1 MQVRRSEMAG
11 ISGDLG
17 PIWEIGLVLK
27 LRFFRERL
35 SRYICHVAGDSFVSV
50 SLIQQTTLE
59 LILNIVWASIAATL
73 LLFWSRPHLT
83 RADARRSGIAL
94 LALLCV
100 ICILFPVVSMTDDLN
115 ASPAEPETVKSQLAM
130 AAPFLL
136 ISGLWMLV
144 YDPNA
149 SPFHHEIAT
158 QEDFGPPSHAFLSF
172 FLTRRP
178 PPPQTA

>member
-1 MQVRRSEMAG
+1 
-11 ISGDLG
+11 LT
-17 PIWEIGLVLK
+17 
-27 LRFFRERL
+27 
-35 SRYICHVAGDSFVSV
+35 
-50 SLIQQTTLE
+50 QQTTLE
-59 LILNIVWASIAATL
+59 LILNIVWAGVAATL
-73 LLFWSRPHLT
+73 LLFWSRPCAT
-83 RADARRSGIAL
+83 RAGARRSGIAL

-115 ASPAEPETVKSQLAM
+115 ASPAEPETVKSQWAM

-136 ISGLWMLV
+136 TSGLWTLV

-149 SPFHHEIAT
+149 SAFRHEIES

-178 PPPQTA
+178 PPLQFA